1 MEEIIETGGVVCGS
15 AGCGKTTT
23 ATKIIEKVKETKP
36 KSGIYNWVLFYKEHL
51 ERVRKDNLGQS
62 GHGLKHENILNFVI
76 QEYQTL
82 VLDEVGMKPMTE
94 AEKALFYRIVDG
106 RYKLGLPTTVITN
119 YDPEHL
125 KSSNGIGFQSFD
137 RLVQGKKI
145 VTCSWGSLRGRH

>member
-1 MEEIIETGGVVCGS
+1 MKAFVEQKIKAGVQ
-15 AGCGKTTT
+15 
-23 ATKIIEKVKETKP
+23 
-36 KSGIYNWVLFYKEHL
+36 NWVSFYKDHL

-62 GHGLKHENILNFVI
+62 SHGLKPENVINFVI
-76 QEYQTL
+76 QDYQAL
-82 VLDEVGMKPMTE
+82 ILDEVGMKLMTE

-145 VTCSWGSLRGRH
+145 ITCSWCSLRGKH